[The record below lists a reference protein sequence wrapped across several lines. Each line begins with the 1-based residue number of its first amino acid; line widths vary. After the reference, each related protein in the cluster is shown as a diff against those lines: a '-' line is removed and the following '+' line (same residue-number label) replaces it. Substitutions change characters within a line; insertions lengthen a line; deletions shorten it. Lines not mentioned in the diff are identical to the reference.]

1 MMLDKKLTQWQ
12 LYHMVLDP
20 DFEPILP
27 LIVDHEHAYPELQR
41 WYATYQATGDFGIV
55 PEPNEPEARS
65 IFARKGKLPSLQQV
79 DAYSSTDATLVEDIE
94 VSDTPSPLGMQ
105 GVEQQTT
112 GMLHGDDEQ
121 FDERV
126 HLAFDWR
133 IVQRAGIA
141 VVMCLVLVGLVI
153 GGVQLQQY
161 MQRQQ
166 IEQTQADCRASVQL
180 VQDRQ
185 RAWRRLL
192 DAASTKQVL
201 AYKEQ
206 DVADKQVLTQLRN
219 ATQTPTVTLRQCEVE
234 NVSALRD
241 ATDANVALSDKFQE
255 HTHRLRQTVKTAISL
270 HRKQL
275 QGQRGELQ
283 VAINGAQALLD
294 SSSGNVADNATRD
307 ALQQAITNARNVY
320 QDDSVNDVSDYITVG
335 KALVDAQNAVQA
347 SIDAKVQ
354 ADEQAQQ
361 QAAQDAQ
368 PQTPIPS
375 PNYVTTPQV
384 TSPSK
389 PHSSQPTE
397 PPTWS
402 VPDTTP
408 NPLPD
413 TDGSL

>member
-27 LIVDHEHAYPELQR
+27 LIVDHEHTYPELQR
-41 WYATYQATGDFGIV
+41 WYATYQATGDFGII
-55 PEPNEPEARS
+55 PEPSEPEAQG

-79 DAYSSTDATLVEDIE
+79 DAYSRTDITLVDDIA
-94 VSDTPSPLGMQ
+94 VSDTPIPLSMHE
-105 GVEQQTT
+105 VERHPTE
-112 GMLHGDDEQ
+112 MLHGDEEQ
-121 FDERV
+121 FDESV
-126 HLAFDWR
+126 QLAFDWR
-133 IVQRAGIA
+133 IVQRAG
-141 VVMCLVLVGLVI
+141 MVLVAGAMLVGI
-153 GGVQLQQY
+153 GVAGFQWYTHAQQQRLVQAQTECSSSLQHVQDNQRTLQQL
-161 MQRQQ
+161 
-166 IEQTQADCRASVQL
+166 I
-180 VQDRQ
+180 
-185 RAWRRLL
+185 
-192 DAASTKQVL
+192 DATSTKQVL
-201 AYKEQ
+201 AYKDQ
-206 DVADKQVLTQLRN
+206 DVAESQVLKQLHN
-219 ATQTPTVTLRQCEVE
+219 AVQTPTVTLRQCKVE
-234 NVSALRD
+234 NVSVLRD
-241 ATDANVALSDKFQE
+241 ATNANVALSDKLQE
-255 HTHRLRQTVKTAISL
+255 HTRQLSKMVKAALSS

-307 ALQQAITNARNVY
+307 ALQQAIANARNVY
-320 QDDSVNDVSDYITVG
+320 QDDSVNDVSDYSTAG
-335 KALVDAQNAVQA
+335 KALVDAQNSVQA
-347 SIDAKVQ
+347 SIDARVK
-354 ADEQAQQ
+354 ADEHAQQ

-368 PQTPIPS
+368 PQAPIPS
-375 PNYVTTPQV
+375 PNYVTAPQV

-389 PHSSQPTE
+389 PQSSQPTE